1 VSAMLSIEGLSLRFA
16 GLSALSNVDLAVEAG
31 EVVAIVGPNG
41 AGKTSLLNCITGL
54 YRPTSGRIALD
65 GRVLSGLGAHR
76 IVAAGIARTFQHIE
90 LVPHLSVRDNVLV
103 ARHHLMRANPLWS
116 LIWYGPAAAE
126 EHEQNRAVLEI
137 LDAVGMAD
145 SIDLPAGT
153 LNLAGQKLVTI
164 ARALATSPRVL
175 LLDEPASGLAPE
187 EKDSLQRLL
196 PQLRERYGLTIILVE
211 HDLALATELCT
222 RFVVMNFGEKLA
234 DGEPREVLSRPE
246 VIEAYIGITA
256 PAAAPMEAP

>member
-1 VSAMLSIEGLSLRFA
+1 MSAALSIEGLSLRFA
-16 GLSALSNVDLAVEAG
+16 GLAALTDVDLAIEPG

-54 YRPTSGRIALD
+54 YRPSAGRISLGD
-65 GRVLSGLGAHR
+65 KVLSGLPPHR
-76 IVAAGIARTFQHIE
+76 IVAAGIARTFQHVE
-90 LVPHLSVRDNVLV
+90 LVPDLSVRDNVLV

-126 EHEQNRAVLEI
+126 EREQNAAVTEI
-137 LDAVGMAD
+137 LQALGIADAA
-145 SIDLPAGT
+145 DLPAGT

-164 ARALATSPRVL
+164 ARALATRPQVL

-187 EKDSLQRLL
+187 EKDALL
-196 PQLRERYGLTIILVE
+196 RVLAELREHLGLTIIVVE

-234 DGEPREVLSRPE
+234 DGDPREVLTRPQ
-246 VIEAYIGITA
+246 VVEAYIGTTDA
-256 PAAAPMEAP
+256 ETPAMEHQ

>member
-1 VSAMLSIEGLSLRFA
+1 MSATLSIEGLSLRFA
-16 GLSALSNVDLAVEAG
+16 GLAALTKVDLTIESG

-54 YRPTSGRIALD
+54 YRPSAGQIALGD
-65 GRVLSGLGAHR
+65 HRLSGLAPHR
-76 IVAAGIARTFQHIE
+76 IVAAGIARTFQHVE
-90 LVPHLSVRDNVLV
+90 LVPELSVRDNVLA

-126 EHEQNRAVLEI
+126 ERAQNAAVSEI
-137 LDAVGMAD
+137 LEVLGMAD
-145 SIDLPAGT
+145 AADIPAGT

-164 ARALATSPRVL
+164 ARAIATRPQVL

-187 EKDSLQRLL
+187 EKDALLRLL
-196 PQLRERYGLTIILVE
+196 PDLRDRYGLTIVLVE

-234 DGEPREVLSRPE
+234 DGEPREVLSRPQ
-246 VIEAYIGITA
+246 VVEAYIGTTNGET
-256 PAAAPMEAP
+256 PSMEAP